1 MKAVVCLYLIRNVFG
16 YAAAV
21 WFFAQ
26 AINEATLDNVW
37 QEETWKEYA
46 EWAAFLV
53 LAISAYLFHRFNR

>member
-1 MKAVVCLYLIRNVFG
+1 MIRNVFG